1 MKFKITEI
9 STLKIKVEYEDGSW
23 ASIPTLKDA
32 DKAYYAKQIQDYC
45 HTPQEPVPVNT
56 LPYKVGD
63 EGTVGDDVPKPS
75 SEAQTFDYGGAR
87 AICYPSQG
95 LQLDALYHGRKG
107 DSTKQDAIDAHILLV
122 KEKIPVDSKTYT
134 FEEVDAILTELKK
147 DSAWVED

>member
-32 DKAYYAKQIQDYC
+32 NKAYYAKQIQDYC

-56 LPYKVGD
+56 IPYKVGD
-63 EGTVGDDVPKPS
+63 EGTVGDDVPETT
-75 SEAQTFDYGGAR
+75 SEPQEFDYGAAR
-87 AICYPSQG
+87 ALCYPTLG
-95 LQLDALYHGRKG
+95 LQFDALYHGRKG
-107 DSTKQDAIDAHILLV
+107 DSTKQDAVDAHILMV
-122 KEKIPVDSKTYT
+122 KEKIPNDSKVYT

-147 DSAWVED
+147 DSKWLED